1 MSWSLTYSSQNKE
14 FLSNL
19 LGKHIQKMPQQE
31 FSNQESFI
39 QCYKKMF
46 IFLQRSR
53 QGAKGV
59 LISGY
64 NLLQR
69 MALGLEV
76 VLRNLQSSP
85 VDYAT
90 KNGNFW
96 HLAYQQTN
104 RAIESTYLL
113 LKNQNFPV
121 ANLPLLARN
130 IVPLNVACMHSQ
142 AVSDLRDR
150 VILHESMTVTT
161 FYVKMFNS
169 YKDQMSHRLVE

>member
-1 MSWSLTYSSQNKE
+1 
-14 FLSNL
+14 
-19 LGKHIQKMPQQE
+19 MPRQGL
-31 FSNQESFI
+31 SNQESLT
-39 QCYKKMF
+39 QCYKRTF
-46 IFLQRSR
+46 ISFLQRSR

-104 RAIESTYLL
+104 RAIESTYLSEQKMHGL
-113 LKNQNFPV
+113 L
-121 ANLPLLARN
+121 
-130 IVPLNVACMHSQ
+130 
-142 AVSDLRDR
+142 
-150 VILHESMTVTT
+150 
-161 FYVKMFNS
+161 
-169 YKDQMSHRLVE
+169 